1 MRLRMLNERTKIM
14 KIEKKNEEKFR
25 RKNVEK
31 ILNQLEYLFYIHIFM
46 HRKYIG
52 EILIIQ

>member
-1 MRLRMLNERTKIM
+1 MRMLNEGTKIM

-31 ILNQLEYLFYIHIFM
+31 TLNQLEYLFYIHIFM